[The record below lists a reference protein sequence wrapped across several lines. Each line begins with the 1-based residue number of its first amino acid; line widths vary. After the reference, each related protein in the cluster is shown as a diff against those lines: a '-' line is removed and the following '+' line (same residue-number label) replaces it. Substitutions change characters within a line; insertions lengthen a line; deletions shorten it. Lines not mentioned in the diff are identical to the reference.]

1 MDPINNIPIISNT
14 NSGIPYITNS
24 SAVNVSN
31 ADPVQVNGADPVYPV
46 NVNGIPVTNT
56 NLIQVD
62 GADNIEVTG
71 NDVQFVTNIQSTDTN
86 ITPIGV
92 SEIADARI
100 WQNEPTTVIPPT
112 VPVTTVI
119 GSPIVNMPGCV
130 KVHKENVK
138 QRSRNKMLVDDDPKG
153 NTVLCDAGAPYFEPA
168 NYDARELT
176 WQTVYG
182 EPEEQPSGVNTGDT
196 GDLAPPETPEP
207 PPQDAEYKDPDCPGP
222 TAPRIGDVAQNK
234 KEKVSG
240 FELQEDPNNL
250 NQKICVTLYED
261 IGIVEAYLPAPQVV
275 TTTAVIATVATSSA
289 LLAKP
294 LADLLMKVVK
304 PLVKKVMTKVN
315 AILGKTTYRPTQEEL
330 KTNEYRVKKGLLPIP
345 FAKNHQ
351 KKEKAR
357 KKAEKEKKK
366 TQK

>member
-1 MDPINNIPIISNT
+1 MSEIRNIPIVD
-14 NSGIPYITNS
+14 SGIPYT
-24 SAVNVSN
+24 
-31 ADPVQVNGADPVYPV
+31 DTVYPV

-56 NLIQVD
+56 NLIQVAGPTNIQVD
-62 GADNIEVTG
+62 GNK
-71 NDVQFVTNIQSTDTN
+71 VQFVTNIQSTDASIN
-86 ITPIGV
+86 SIGV
-92 SEIADARI
+92 GAIADARV
-100 WQNEPTTVIPPT
+100 WVTQPPQAIPPT
-112 VPVTTVI
+112 VPVTVLAGT
-119 GSPIVNMPGCV
+119 PIVNMPGCV

-153 NTVLCDAGAPYFEPA
+153 NTVLCDAGAPYYQPA
-168 NYDARELT
+168 DYDARELT

-261 IGIVEAYLPAPQVV
+261 ISIVEAYLPAPQVV

-315 AILGKTTYRPTQEEL
+315 AILGKSPYRPTQSEL
-330 KTNEYRVKKGLLPIP
+330 KTNLYREKKGLLAIN
-345 FAKNHQ
+345 FAKQ
-351 KKEKAR
+351 KKPL
-357 KKAEKEKKK
+357 KKVEEKKS
-366 TQK
+366 